1 MTQDHLHVALAAA
14 REAGD
19 LIRSRIGSGLRID
32 MKGQI
37 NLVTEVD
44 TACEDLIRR
53 RLLGAFPTHRIW
65 GEEGGLPP
73 EAGTPVDGAGAPFLW
88 LVDPLDGTT
97 NFAHSY
103 PFFAVSLGLEV
114 EGRIEVGV
122 VHDPTRN
129 ETFWA
134 TRGGGAFLDGEPIH
148 VTAEDVL
155 DKSLLVTGFPYDVRK
170 FPDIHLDLFRAFMM
184 SSRGVR
190 RDGAAALDLCYLACG
205 RFDGFY
211 ELGLAPW
218 DMAAGSLIVT
228 EAGGTLTDFRGHA
241 LDLRRKELVGS
252 NGRIHGQMLEVVRP
266 HLEAL
271 RETPYWA
278 GE

>member
-1 MTQDHLHVALAAA
+1 MNTEYLHVALTAA

-19 LIRSRIGSGLRID
+19 LIRSRIGSGVRIAL
-32 MKGQI
+32 KGQI

-44 TACEDLIRR
+44 TACEALIRR
-53 RLLGAFPTHRIW
+53 RILEAFPDHRIL
-65 GEEGGLPP
+65 GEEEGEKGEGSPC
-73 EAGTPVDGAGAPFLW
+73 LW

-97 NFAHSY
+97 NFAHGY
-103 PFFAVSLGLEV
+103 PFFAVSIALEV
-114 EGRIEVGV
+114 EGRVQVGV

-134 TRGGGAFLDGEPIH
+134 TLGGGAFLDGEPIH
-148 VTAEDVL
+148 VTDEDVL
-155 DKSLLVTGFPYDVRK
+155 DHSLLVTGFPYDVRK
-170 FPDIHLDLFRAFMM
+170 HPDIHLDLFRSFMM
-184 SSRGVR
+184 TCRGLR

-228 EAGGTLTDFRGHA
+228 EAGGVLTDFRGTP
-241 LDLRRKELVGS
+241 LNLRQRELVGS
-252 NGRIHGQMLEVVRP
+252 NGRIHPAMLEVIRP

-271 RETPYWA
+271 RSTPYYA
-278 GE
+278 GEKD

>member
-1 MTQDHLHVALAAA
+1 MMNEHLHVALAAA

-19 LIRSRIGSGLRID
+19 LIRSRIGTGVRID

-53 RLLGAFPTHRIW
+53 RLLGAFPDHRIW
-65 GEEGGLPP
+65 GEEGG
-73 EAGTPVDGAGAPFLW
+73 EKGAGSPFLW

-97 NFAHSY
+97 NFAHGY

-114 EGRIEVGV
+114 EGRVEVGV
-122 VHDPTRN
+122 VHDPTRD

-134 TRGGGAFLDGEPIH
+134 TRGGGAFLDGEPIS
-148 VTAEDVL
+148 VTCEDVL
-155 DKSLLVTGFPYDVRK
+155 DRSLLVTGFPYDVRK
-170 FPDIHLDLFRAFMM
+170 FPDLHLDLFRAFVM

-218 DMAAGSLIVT
+218 DMAAGSLILT
-228 EAGGTLTDFRGHA
+228 EAGGTLTDFRGRP
-241 LDLRRKELVGS
+241 LDLRRKELLGS
-252 NGRIHGQMLEVVRP
+252 NGHIHEQMLEVLRP

-271 RETPYWA
+271 RATPYWA
-278 GE
+278 GD